1 MPSPGFGGVGGSRY
15 YRQTDEHPHITK
27 ELIKR
32 IIGSFKPYRLLL
44 SLTVFIVIIY
54 STLGLVAPILTK
66 DIIDIALPKKDL
78 RLLIFYIVVT
88 FSVTI
93 LLNLASVLQNYLNTV
108 ISKRITRDMRSKM
121 FEHMEHMSIK
131 FFSSLPAG
139 EISARM
145 SYDIGGV
152 DSVLSS
158 VFIQVLQNVF
168 IFVSTAVTLFLTNWI
183 LALVSLAILPL
194 FILPTKQVGKLRWGI
209 ATNLQQTLAKLNT
222 VIQETLNVSGILLT
236 KLFTKE
242 KDKKEEFDEVNEEV
256 TRLNIRETVVGR
268 WFFMIVQSFT
278 AVGPMLIYLIGGII
292 MIESGGITVGVMVM
306 FVGLLSRL
314 YQPVASI
321 SNIHVDIVRSMA
333 LFERI
338 FQYFDMPE
346 DISDEPNSQEMPQA
360 SGDILF
366 QDVSFQYDEKHIALH
381 SINIHIKAGQTVA
394 LVGPSGAGKTT
405 ITNLVPRLYDVT
417 SGSLLID
424 GYDVRSVTQNSLR
437 RNIGMVTQDTFLFNT
452 TIRENLLFANTDATQ
467 EQLEQACK
475 TANIHDFIVSLPDG
489 YDTIVGER
497 GVKLSGGEKQR
508 ISIARCLLKDPR
520 IVIFDEA
527 TSSLDSGS
535 EAAIQSAIE
544 PLMQGRTG
552 LIIAHRL
559 STIMSADWI
568 FVVDG
573 GNIVEQ
579 GTHEQ
584 LLMAG
589 GIYRELYDI
598 QFKRTEENTE
608 KN

>member
-1 MPSPGFGGVGGSRY
+1 MPGPGYGGGMRGSRY
-15 YRQTDEHPHITK
+15 YRQTDEKPHITK

-32 IIGSFKPYRLLL
+32 IIGCFKPYRWCLA
-44 SLTVFIVIIY
+44 LTVFFVLVY
-54 STLGLVAPILTK
+54 SLLGLVAPILTK
-66 DIIDIALPKKDL
+66 DIIDIALPQKSM
-78 RLLIFYIVVT
+78 RLLIWYIAVT
-88 FSVTI
+88 FAVTI
-93 LLNLASVLQNYLNTV
+93 LLNLASVGQNYLNTL
-108 ISKRITRDMRSKM
+108 ISKRITRDMRSEM
-121 FEHMEHMSIK
+121 FEHMEAMSIK

-158 VFIQVLQNVF
+158 IFIQVLQNVF

-194 FILPTKQVGKLRWGI
+194 FILPTKRVGKLRWGI
-209 ATNLQQTLAKLNT
+209 ATDLQEKLAKMNT
-222 VIQETLNVSGILLT
+222 VTQETLNTSGILLT

-242 KDKKEEFDEVNEEV
+242 KDKKKEFDEINEEV

-278 AVGPMLIYLIGGII
+278 AIGPMLIYLIGGII
-292 MIESGGITVGVMVM
+292 MIMTGQITVGVMVM

-338 FQYFDMPE
+338 FQYLDMPE
-346 DISDEPNSQEMPQA
+346 DIKDEADSKEMPLVK
-360 SGDILF
+360 GDISF
-366 QDVSFQYDEKHIALH
+366 EDVTFKYDEKNTALRG
-381 SINIHIKAGQTVA
+381 INIHIEAGQTVA
-394 LVGPSGAGKTT
+394 LVGPSGAGKST

-424 GYDVRSVTQNSLR
+424 GQDVRGVTQHSLR

-452 TIRENLLFANTDATQ
+452 TIKENLLFANSDATD
-467 EQLEQACK
+467 EQIEQACR
-475 TANIHDFIVSLPDG
+475 TANIHDFIAGLPDG

-527 TSSLDSGS
+527 TSSLDSSS
-535 EAAIQSAIE
+535 EAAIQAAIE

-559 STIMSADWI
+559 STIMFADWI
-568 FVVDG
+568 FVVEKG
-573 GNIVEQ
+573 KIAEQ
-579 GTHEQ
+579 GTHDE
-584 LLMAG
+584 LLKEG
-589 GIYRELYDI
+589 GIYRKLYDI
-598 QFKRTEENTE
+598 QFKQGKGN
-608 KN
+608 N